1 MNKTTNVPCSG
12 HGHTCPLD
20 LTKNT
25 LGGGRLYH
33 RAARAVR
40 PVLVPVHG
48 ATSGY
53 GGFGSD
59 NGVTFTTQTTSG
71 TNTGITAGTLGA
83 AVVHQSGQMTVNDAQ
98 QGNNCNIGQEF
109 LPVQDIKARPLD
121 YSRTKKGPL
130 TFGRKGLSGTI
141 HKNSQ
146 DMKQPLLNQET
157 SLQTCSETWG
167 CSRNCKRR

>member
-1 MNKTTNVPCSG
+1 MSLVQAMGTRVL
-12 HGHTCPLD
+12 LD

-25 LGGGRLYH
+25 LGGGAVISSCSQSCASCPSAGSCG
-33 RAARAVR
+33 AA
-40 PVLVPVHG
+40 
-48 ATSGY
+48 SGY

-121 YSRTKKGPL
+121 YSRTKKGPFDFL
-130 TFGRKGLSGTI
+130 AGRGSFRHHSQEQPRHEATSSQSGDVVADVLRDLGL
-141 HKNSQ
+141 
-146 DMKQPLLNQET
+146 L
-157 SLQTCSETWG
+157 
-167 CSRNCKRR
+167 